1 MRELAHSDQ
10 RTATT
15 ESHDLAVPQTF
26 QAVGGGGG
34 AAGQHAAA
42 GGNASNGGSH
52 TVSDPP

>member
-26 QAVGGGGG
+26 QAEALRANTLRRAETRATG
-34 AAGQHAAA
+34 AATLSQTLLRA
-42 GGNASNGGSH
+42 
-52 TVSDPP
+52 